1 MTDSI
6 NDIIREVVRFCIS
19 MFVIDVGLMIAIATL
34 WIKINTLHDDFQA
47 LNNIIC
53 STNTNSEYCQKTIKD
68 AINEYSR

>member
-1 MTDSI
+1 
-6 NDIIREVVRFCIS
+6 